1 MEIEHIISAIRGSQI
16 RISNYA
22 DDEAVDDDLT
32 YEEIC
37 FLFSMAK

>member
-1 MEIEHIISAIRGSQI
+1 MEIEHIISAIRGNQI

-32 YEEIC
+32 YEEIY